1 MYVGPL
7 LPGFDDPWLA
17 PHRTRCDLLFRSAC
31 SELIEQLV
39 ALGAPIDALSV
50 ARRLVL
56 HDGAD
61 EEAHIAVVRLLASI
75 GEIESALGYVE
86 AYVRTRESAE
96 VVPSGRMEE
105 LVATLRAGKVEAMGG
120 GVRARSDARTL
131 PPIDRLP
138 FVDQAARVDMLL
150 AQLPRSRVVTVTG
163 VSGCGKSRV
172 LREVVR
178 AASPDWASAELR
190 SWWVDGDDIGSSS
203 PAASADDPEVVLADL
218 VAVSVGAPPVL
229 AGAAAFG
236 SVVDVLSP
244 SPAIL
249 VIDHAD
255 APWAPWATFVNDLL
269 AHCPH
274 LRVICAARLPLGL
287 RGEVVWRVPPLR
299 TAPPRHAPRGTLSE
313 AGELYAAL
321 GGRWPVPL
329 PDREPASRA
338 IDAWVAE
345 ADGLP
350 LAVALLARE
359 SRRVGPPPDPA
370 LRDALWS
377 REPSFPVEGARGV
390 PAARRSADPLSPG
403 VPARHATLA
412 AAYERTLLE
421 LNPLVRQMLAI
432 LVTTPPP
439 LNPATVQ
446 AAWKARAVVTG
457 YDLADDLDDD
467 EPDETPPPAPDA
479 DRPNFR
485 RGIDDATWLEA
496 LIVLARCGLIDVQRT
511 EGQPTTYCVR
521 PGLRR
526 YVVEGG

>member
-1 MYVGPL
+1 M
-7 LPGFDDPWLA
+7 
-17 PHRTRCDLLFRSAC
+17 
-31 SELIEQLV
+31 
-39 ALGAPIDALSV
+39 
-50 ARRLVL
+50 
-56 HDGAD
+56 
-61 EEAHIAVVRLLASI
+61 
-75 GEIESALGYVE
+75 
-86 AYVRTRESAE
+86 
-96 VVPSGRMEE
+96 
-105 LVATLRAGKVEAMGG
+105 
-120 GVRARSDARTL
+120 
-131 PPIDRLP
+131 
-138 FVDQAARVDMLL
+138 L
-150 AQLPRSRVVTVTG
+150 AQLPKSRVVTVSG
-163 VSGCGKSRV
+163 VSGSGKSRV
-172 LREVVR
+172 LREAVR
-178 AASPDWASAELR
+178 AALPAWTGAELC

-203 PAASADDPEVVLADL
+203 PAASTDDPEVVLADL

-274 LRVICAARLPLGL
+274 LRVICAARQPLGL
-287 RGEVVWRVPPLR
+287 RGEVVWRVPPMR

-313 AGELYAAL
+313 AGELFVAL

-350 LAVALLARE
+350 LAVEVLARE
-359 SRRVGPPPDPA
+359 SRRVGAPPDPA
-370 LRDALWS
+370 LRAALWS
-377 REPSFPVEGARGV
+377 REPSSPVEGASGG
-390 PAARRSADPLSPG
+390 PAARRSADPVTAD
-403 VPARHATLA
+403 VPARHASLA
-412 AAYERTLLE
+412 SAYEQTLLE
-421 LNPLVRQMLAI
+421 LSPLVRQMLAI
-432 LVTTPPP
+432 LVSTPPP

-457 YDLADDLDDD
+457 CDLADDLDDD
-467 EPDETPPPAPDA
+467 EPDGTPPAPDA
-479 DRPNFR
+479 ERPNFR